1 MTMSPPDRKMS
12 QASSDPGWHGPREGE
27 VALPFDPAALPA
39 DGTVVFVGRVRS
51 PWTSRADC
59 PKNLRE
65 ARERGGPPASVEIDP
80 AYRPGL
86 SGLETAIHIVLLTW
100 LDHTQRNLIL
110 QKPRHALHPRG
121 VFALRSPA
129 RPNPI
134 GLHVVRLLSL
144 DPVAGLLGIDAIDVL
159 DGTPLLDV
167 KPYFPSIDAFPDAT
181 PPGSR

>member
-1 MTMSPPDRKMS
+1 MTMSPWDRKMS
-12 QASSDPGWHGPREGE
+12 QESSGTGSHGPREGE

-39 DGTVVFVGRVRS
+39 DGALVFVGRVRS

-65 ARERGGPPASVEIDP
+65 ARERGGSPAAVEIDP
-80 AYRPGL
+80 PYQAGL
-86 SGLETAIHIVLLTW
+86 AGLETASHIVLLTW
-100 LDHTQRNLIL
+100 LDQTPRNLIL
-110 QKPRHALHPRG
+110 QKPRHALHPKG

-134 GLHVVRLLSL
+134 GLHIVRLLSL
-144 DPVAGLLGIDAIDVL
+144 DVSAGLLGIDAIDVL

-181 PPGSR
+181 PAGSR